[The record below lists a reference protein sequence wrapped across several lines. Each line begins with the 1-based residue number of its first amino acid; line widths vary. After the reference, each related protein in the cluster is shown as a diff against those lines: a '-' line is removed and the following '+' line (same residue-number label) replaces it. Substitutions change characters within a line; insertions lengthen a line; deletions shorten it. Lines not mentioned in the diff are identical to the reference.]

1 MGERGFTRLEARM
14 QRKGRILSFGGE
26 EREGLGG
33 EGVYIRRR
41 DPAARRWIARR
52 TLGREREDDIA
63 VG

>member
-1 MGERGFTRLEARM
+1 M

-52 TLGREREDDIA
+52 TLGRERERMISRWDEHLVRSGA
-63 VG
+63 